1 MSPKTKTATTP
12 ENGTAAKTRTRR
24 TPEQMVADL
33 QAKIDQVKAR
43 AAAKEAKSNPEGRAF
58 ITAAKAL
65 DKAMDVCT
73 GDKRHAL
80 ESARAILGEQ
90 MVAMGIRVAKGRV
103 RKVEAA

>member
-1 MSPKTKTATTP
+1 MSARTKTDAKTATAP
-12 ENGTAAKTRTRR
+12 AKTRTRR

-33 QAKIDQVKAR
+33 QAEIERVRAR

-80 ESARAILGEQ
+80 ESARAILSEQ
-90 MVAMGIRVAKGRV
+90 MVSMGIRVAKGRT
-103 RKVEAA
+103 RRSEAA